1 MGLLELCEKYFQTTN
16 LYEVLQIPE
25 TASDKEVKKAYHK
38 LSLKVHPDRVEEAEK
53 LEATEKF
60 KVLGSIHAIL
70 TDKEKKAIYDETKCV
85 DDDDFNVIVDRDWS
99 FYWRV
104 LFKKI
109 TDDDIRAYEKE
120 YVGSE
125 QEKKDIKQVYLNAKG
140 DMNYIVDHVQ
150 FARTDQEPR
159 IREIINEMIKSGEV
173 PEYKI
178 FTHEPASKRLK
189 RIAKEKKEAKL
200 AEEMQK
206 EMQKENPGPM
216 SLELSIK
223 QKQKERAQQIDSFID
238 GLAAKYGG
246 TASKPKANKRKSST
260 KPETAVKNKRR
271 R

>member
-25 TASDKEVKKAYHK
+25 TASDKEVKKAYHR
-38 LSLKVHPDRVEEAEK
+38 LSLKVHPDRVEEEEK

-70 TDKEKKAIYDETKCV
+70 TDKDKRTLYDETKCV
-85 DDDDFNVIVDRDWS
+85 DDEDFNVIIDRDWS

-109 TDDDIRAYEKE
+109 TDEDIRAYEKE
-120 YVGSE
+120 YVGSALE
-125 QEKKDIKQVYLNAKG
+125 REDIKQVYLTAKG

-159 IREIINEMIKSGEV
+159 IRELLNEMIKSGEV

-178 FTHEPASKRLK
+178 FTHEPAKKRLR
-189 RIAKEKKEAKL
+189 RIAKEKREAKL

-206 EMQKENPGPM
+206 ELEMDSGPN
-216 SLELSIK
+216 SLELMIQ
-223 QKQKERAQQIDSFID
+223 QKQQSRAQQIDSFID
-238 GLAAKYGG
+238 DLAAKYGG
-246 TASKPKANKRKSST
+246 GSKAKASKRKASAKT
-260 KPETAVKNKRR
+260 ETTKNKRR
-271 R
+271 K